1 MADLRIG
8 ISGCGGRMGRMVALE
23 LLETKGVRLTGGID
37 TPHSPYLGRD
47 LGELAGVG
55 TLGIKAGS
63 DALALFRVADVVI
76 DFSAPAAS
84 VGHAKIA
91 AATGKALVIGTTG
104 LDQAQEGALKRAA
117 RKAPILWAPNMS
129 VGVNLLL
136 KLVREAAAQLG
147 PDYDIEILEM
157 HHRHK
162 VDAPSGTALALGRAA
177 AGGRGVDLDRSRA
190 TARHGVIGPRK
201 NGDIGFAVL
210 RGGDEVGWHKVFFS
224 GAGEVVELAHRAT
237 SRRVFARGAVRAAQW
252 LARKRPGLY
261 AMADVLAKR

>member
-1 MADLRIG
+1 MADLKIG

-23 LLETKGVRLTGGID
+23 LLETKGIRLAGGID
-37 TPHSPYLGRD
+37 APDSPYLGRD

-55 TLGIKAGS
+55 PLGIKAGS
-63 DALALFRVADVVI
+63 DALGLFRVADAVI
-76 DFSAPAAS
+76 DFSAPVAS

-104 LDQAQEGALKRAA
+104 LDVEEENALRRAA

-136 KLVREAAAQLG
+136 ELVREAAAQLG
-147 PDYDIEILEM
+147 SDYDIEILEM

-177 AGGRGVDLDRSRA
+177 AEGRDVELGKKRVAARVGV
-190 TARHGVIGPRK
+190 TGPRK
-201 NGDIGFAVL
+201 AGDIGFAVL

-237 SRRVFARGAVRAAQW
+237 SRRVFARGAVRAARW
-252 LARKRPGLY
+252 LAGKKPGLY
-261 AMADVLAKR
+261 AMTDVLAKA

>member
-1 MADLRIG
+1 MAEFKIG
-8 ISGCGGRMGRMVALE
+8 VSGCGGRMGRMVALE
-23 LLETKGVRLTGGID
+23 VLETKGMRLVGGID
-37 TPHSPYLGRD
+37 AADSSHLGRD

-55 TLGIKAGS
+55 SLGTKVGS
-63 DALALFRVADVVI
+63 DALGLFRVADAVI
-76 DFSAPAAS
+76 DFSWPAAS

-104 LDQAQEGALKRAA
+104 LDAAQESALKQAA

-129 VGVNLLL
+129 VGINLLL
-136 KLVREAAAQLG
+136 ELVREAASQLG

-177 AGGRGVDLDRSRA
+177 AAGRGVDLGKKRVA
-190 TARHGVIGPRK
+190 ARDGVSGPRK
-201 NGDIGFAVL
+201 AGDIGFAVL
-210 RGGDEVGWHKVFFS
+210 RGGDEVGFHQVTFAGS
-224 GAGEVVELAHRAT
+224 GETVDLAHRAT

-252 LARKRPGLY
+252 LARKKPGLY
-261 AMADVLAKR
+261 VMADVLAKP

>member
-1 MADLRIG
+1 MADLKIG

-23 LLETKGVRLTGGID
+23 LLETKGVRLAGGID
-37 TPHSPYLGRD
+37 LPDSPYLGRD
-47 LGELAGVG
+47 LGDLAGVG
-55 TLGIKAGS
+55 SLGIKAGS
-63 DALALFRVADVVI
+63 DALGLFRVADAVI

-104 LDQAQEGALKRAA
+104 LDAAQESALKQAA

-136 KLVREAAAQLG
+136 ELVREAAAQLG

-177 AGGRGVDLDRSRA
+177 ADGRGVDLDKKRVA
-190 TARHGVIGPRK
+190 ARDGVTGPRK
-201 NGDIGFAVL
+201 PGDIGYAVL
-210 RGGDEVGWHKVFFS
+210 RGGDEVGLHTVMFA
-224 GAGEVVELAHRAT
+224 GPGEVIELAHRAT

-252 LARKRPGLY
+252 LAKKKPGLY
-261 AMADVLAKR
+261 AMTDVLAKA

>member
-1 MADLRIG
+1 MAEIKIG

-23 LLETKGVRLTGGID
+23 LLETKGIRLAGGID
-37 TPHSPYLGRD
+37 APESPYLGRD

-55 TLGIKAGS
+55 ALGIKAGS
-63 DALALFRVADVVI
+63 DALALFRVADAVI

-104 LDQAQEGALKRAA
+104 LDATQEGALKQAA

-136 KLVREAAAQLG
+136 KLAREAAAQLG

-162 VDAPSGTALALGRAA
+162 VDAPSGTALALGRAVA
-177 AGGRGVDLDRSRA
+177 DGRGIDLGQKRVA
-190 TARHGVIGPRK
+190 ARDGVTGPRK
-201 NGDIGFAVL
+201 AGDIGFAVL
-210 RGGDEVGWHKVFFS
+210 RGGDEVGLHKVMFA
-224 GAGEVVELAHRAT
+224 GPGEVIELAHRAT
-237 SRRVFARGAVRAAQW
+237 SRRVFARGAVRAALW
-252 LARKRPGLY
+252 LTKKKPGLY
-261 AMADVLAKR
+261 AMADVLAKA